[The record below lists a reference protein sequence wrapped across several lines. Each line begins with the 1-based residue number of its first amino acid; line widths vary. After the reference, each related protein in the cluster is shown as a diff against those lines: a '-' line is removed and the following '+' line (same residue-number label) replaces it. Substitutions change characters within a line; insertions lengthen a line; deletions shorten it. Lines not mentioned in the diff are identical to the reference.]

1 MVDKALF
8 NLVSV
13 EAVIRFVT
21 SSNKSSTDSLPKS
34 TMLVAESEVCVNI
47 NAACQRGPDYLPF
60 TGRKDSAVATLSVH
74 DALRSFSIR
83 TVVASGDDQKKLVGS
98 VISSGESKWM
108 TTDYLL

>member
-1 MVDKALF
+1 MDSISQSDYGQQCSLFSENEATIAYAVDNMV
-8 NLVSV
+8 NQ
-13 EAVIRFVT
+13 
-21 SSNKSSTDSLPKS
+21 
-34 TMLVAESEVCVNI
+34 VCRVNI